1 MPLLLGD
8 RLLGVLAVG
17 ARERRHF
24 TDDDVSLL
32 QALANQ
38 GAVAVDNA
46 QRFAEERA
54 RRAHLTAL
62 LDINKKIGSMASAD
76 ALLSSI
82 AEEAARLLGVDN
94 AGFRVL
100 EGDDLVLAG
109 VAGAARETMVRRR
122 IKVGESL
129 SGKVVQAGRT
139 LVLDI
144 SRANGTGD
152 AVIPEHRAAS
162 LRLGYVSFLGV
173 PLRVGDRIIGV
184 FTFRSRR
191 AFTRRDEELAEAF
204 AGQAA
209 IAIEHSRLYREA
221 RHQAERMSALADLGR
236 LLSETL
242 DPDKVGQRVADA
254 IRTLLGARSSAL
266 YRLDPE
272 SESLVVVTVST
283 VPGADF
289 QWTLVLPPGTGLVGI
304 VVRDRLPQTSADVL
318 GDPRVHY
325 TGDQRVAIGRAT
337 DRALL
342 AVPLVVQDRLFG
354 VLAVGDTRGRVF
366 DTEQVR
372 LAQAFADQ
380 AAIALENAR
389 LFREGDRRRR
399 EAEALARVAQTLTE
413 SLHVHAVGERVVE
426 SVLQLFDVR
435 SAGLRLLCPDGSLV
449 GIAAAGASRTQ
460 FDSGTVFP
468 PGVGLAGR
476 AVIEGRPQWSA
487 DVLAEPGV
495 VIDEDLR
502 RRIVESGDR
511 ALLAVPLR
519 AKGEITGVLSVADE
533 VGRRFSQSDID
544 LLGVF
549 ADQAAMALENARLF
563 AAARE
568 YGERL
573 RAVEEVNRLVSSS
586 LDMDDVLRKVAGA
599 VAQFLDAPYVSMWV
613 RDPVTDRL
621 RRSLVYGDQALAATL
636 ESEMGAGEGAVGW
649 VVRHREPI
657 PFTDIETDD
666 RLLER
671 EALLAHGLRFFAAYP
686 IAIGDRVLG
695 AFAVAR
701 AEPTPVTPET
711 ASLLGSLAGQAAV
724 ALDNARLHAE
734 TTRQL
739 EQSRSLLEVMS
750 ILNST
755 LESRELLKRV
765 AIKIAQVCRVDRCS
779 LERWDGGEVVRLM
792 AQFAD
797 GRRDEAKWRAFRSEI
812 EDDPRQLPAHA
823 RAIATRRPVI
833 IDDTSTTDQIPRSW
847 ITRFGIRS
855 YLIVPLVYHDR
866 VIGVMNLDYCERVTP
881 FAGWQVELATAIAGH
896 LALSLENTRLY
907 GEVQERLRETSTL
920 LEVADALSG
929 GGRNSEVMRRVARA
943 VARAFAADTVGA
955 YAFDARLN
963 LLTAVAG
970 YHVPEALR
978 DRFFGFPIRLARFP
992 ALLDAWQARAV
1003 RGSADSRDD
1012 PGLDR
1017 EWTATMP
1024 PFSVMFAPTLV
1035 RGEPVGALFLVWW
1048 RRGRTFSPAELRLLE
1063 GISAQVGL
1071 ALENTELGRQTQQ
1084 KLHET
1089 ETLLAVSRALTS
1101 TLDLQTLMRHFLRR
1115 VTQTLGADSAGLWM
1129 LDEGGEWMSALSGY
1143 HVPPSRLEALKRL
1156 RLSVVK
1162 HEFYAQAVRTRRPA
1176 FTTNAHVDSRFPAE
1190 MREGLGHQSQLFVP
1204 VVAKEEL
1211 LGGFAAVWWEAERD
1225 FSASELALMEAIA
1238 NQAGVAIE
1246 NARLFEENRRRVEE
1260 LSVLNELSRAVTGQ
1274 LDEAALLQTIRVQV
1288 PRVLA
1293 SRSLTVLLY
1302 EEATDTLNVA
1312 LRVRDGMSD
1321 LGDPRRYP
1329 ARGHGLMASVFGDAR
1344 PLRTDDYVGE
1354 CGRRGVEALTHLVT
1368 PPYWLGVPLATGDTV
1383 LGVLNVS
1390 RSERPF
1396 SEADERLLANIADL
1410 ATLALRSARLFEDR
1424 TRAYGELAAAQD
1436 QLVRTEKLRAL
1447 GEMASGVAH
1456 DFNNLLASILGRAQ
1470 LLLNRV
1476 QEPQQRLWL
1485 EVFERSALDGA
1496 QTVRRLQD
1504 FTRIRRDEP
1513 LVAVDLNDVVMGALD
1528 ITQSRWRDDALRQ
1541 GAPVNVERQL
1551 AASLPAVPGDP
1562 AELREA
1568 LTNLILNAVDAMPQG
1583 GTLTIATA
1591 FVNDHV
1597 EVTVR
1602 DTGVGIPESV
1612 REKIFDPFFT
1622 TKGPRGT
1629 GLGLSMTYG
1638 ILSRHGARIDVETA
1652 EGQGTTFRLTF
1663 RPGDVPAPPPAP
1675 GAPARPERRALH
1687 CLVVDDEPAVAG
1699 VIADILGTGGHETVV
1714 LHDGAEAIARA
1725 EAEPFD
1731 VVFTDLA
1738 MPGVTGWQV
1747 AAAVKARTPST
1758 PVVLVTGF
1766 GVELSAEE
1774 RRAHGVD
1781 AVLVKPLKI
1790 QELLDAAAAVA
1801 RKRGKRRR
1809 EGEAWPTI
1817 T

>member
-1 MPLLLGD
+1 MTGAGGGGRRRRLTLPLPSLFRRAPSLTEASLTEKNRRLEALARLTNTLTASLATDEVLQRVVEAAEELFRGGVARLWLLDDDRGHLALAVSAGAARSIVGDRRLALGEGLTGAIADSRQPLTLTDADRDARAAEADGVATEGLASFAGVPLVLGD
-8 RLLGVLAVG
+8 RLLGVLTIG
-17 ARERRHF
+17 SRERRDY

-32 QALANQ
+32 QSLANQ

-46 QRFAEERA
+46 RRFADERA

-62 LDINKKIGSMASAD
+62 LDINKKIGSMAPAD
-76 ALLSSI
+76 ALLASI
-82 AEEAARLLGVDN
+82 AEEAARLLDVDN
-94 AGFRVL
+94 AGFRLL
-100 EGDDLVLAG
+100 EEDELVLAG
-109 VAGAARETMVRRR
+109 VAGAARETMLRRR
-122 IKVGESL
+122 LKVGESL

-144 SRANGTGD
+144 TGTSD
-152 AVIPEHRAAS
+152 VAVVPEHRAAS
-162 LRLGYVSFLGV
+162 VRLGYVSFLGV

-184 FTFRSRR
+184 LNFRSRR

-242 DPDKVGQRVADA
+242 DPDKVGQRVADS
-254 IRTLLGARSSAL
+254 IRTLLAARSSAV

-272 SESLVVVTVST
+272 SGSLVVVTVST

-289 QWTLVLPPGTGLVGI
+289 QWTLVLPPGTGLVGL
-304 VVRDRLPQTSADVL
+304 VVRERRPQISADVL

-325 TGDQRVAIGRAT
+325 TPEQRIAIGRAT

-342 AVPLVVQDRLFG
+342 AVPLIVQDRLFG

-366 DTEQVR
+366 DDEHVR

-413 SLHVHAVGERVVE
+413 SLDVSDVGERVVE

-435 SAGLRLLCPDGSLV
+435 SAGLRLLRPDGSLV
-449 GIAAAGASRTQ
+449 GIAAAGASRAQ
-460 FDSGTVFP
+460 FEPGTVIR
-468 PGVGLAGR
+468 PGVGLVGRIVSEGR
-476 AVIEGRPQWSA
+476 ALWSS
-487 DVLAEPGV
+487 DTLAEPGLV
-495 VIDEDLR
+495 FDDDLR
-502 RRIVESGDR
+502 RRVLESGDR
-511 ALLAVPLR
+511 AFLAVPLR

-533 VGRRFSQSDID
+533 AGRRFSETEIE
-544 LLGVF
+544 LLGAF
-549 ADQAAMALENARLF
+549 AHQAAMALENARLH
-563 AAARE
+563 
-568 YGERL
+568 
-573 RAVEEVNRLVSSS
+573 
-586 LDMDDVLRKVAGA
+586 
-599 VAQFLDAPYVSMWV
+599 
-613 RDPVTDRL
+613 
-621 RRSLVYGDQALAATL
+621 AATT
-636 ESEMGAGEGAVGW
+636 G
-649 VVRHREPI
+649 
-657 PFTDIETDD
+657 
-666 RLLER
+666 
-671 EALLAHGLRFFAAYP
+671 
-686 IAIGDRVLG
+686 
-695 AFAVAR
+695 
-701 AEPTPVTPET
+701 
-711 ASLLGSLAGQAAV
+711 
-724 ALDNARLHAE
+724 
-734 TTRQL
+734 QL
-739 EQSRSLLEVMS
+739 EQSRSLLEVTT

-755 LESRELLKRV
+755 LESGELLKRV
-765 AIKIAQVCRVDRCS
+765 AIKIAQVCRVNRCS
-779 LERWDGGEVVRLM
+779 LERWDGAEVIPLM
-792 AQFAD
+792 SQFAD
-797 GRRDEAKWRAFRSEI
+797 GHRDERQWRAFTESEH
-812 EDDPRQLPAHA
+812 DPRRLPALA
-823 RAIATRRPVI
+823 RAIATRRPVV
-833 IDDTSTTDQIPRSW
+833 IDDATDTDQIPLAW
-847 ITRFGIRS
+847 VTTFGIRS
-855 YLIVPLVYHDR
+855 YLVVPLVHQDT

-907 GEVQERLRETSTL
+907 GEVQERLQETSAL
-920 LEVADALSG
+920 LDVADALSR
-929 GGRNSEVMRRVARA
+929 GGRNNEVMRRVARA
-943 VARAFAADTVGA
+943 VARAFGADTVGA
-955 YAFDARLN
+955 YTLDARQN
-963 LLTAVAG
+963 LLTPVAG

-978 DRFFGFPIRLARFP
+978 DRFFTFPIRLARFP

-1003 RGSADSRDD
+1003 RGTADSRGDS
-1012 PGLDR
+1012 GLDQ

-1024 PFSVMFAPTLV
+1024 PFSVMFAPTVV

-1048 RRGRTFSPAELRLLE
+1048 RRGRTFAPAELRLLE
-1063 GISAQVGL
+1063 GISGQVGL
-1071 ALENTELGRQTQQ
+1071 AMENAELARQTQE

-1115 VTQTLGADSAGLWM
+1115 VAQTLGADTVGLWM
-1129 LDEGGEWMSALSGY
+1129 LDESGEWMTPLSGY
-1143 HVPPSRLEALKRL
+1143 RVPPAIREQVRTY

-1176 FTTNAHVDSRFPAE
+1176 FSTDARVDPRFPPE
-1190 MREGLGHQSQLFVP
+1190 MREALPHQSQLFVP
-1204 VVAKEEL
+1204 VVAKEQL
-1211 LGGFAAVWWEAERD
+1211 LGGFAAVWWEAERE

-1246 NARLFEENRRRVEE
+1246 NARLFEENRRRVQE

-1274 LDEAALLQTIRVQV
+1274 LDETAVLHTIRVHV
-1288 PRVLA
+1288 PRVLD
-1293 SRSLTVLLY
+1293 SRSLTMLLY
-1302 EEATDTLNVA
+1302 DDATDTLDVA
-1312 LRVRDGMSD
+1312 LRVRDGLLD
-1321 LGDPRRYP
+1321 HVGPRRYP
-1329 ARGHGLMASVFGDAR
+1329 ARGQGLMSTVFGEAR
-1344 PLRTDDYVGE
+1344 PLRTDDYVAE
-1354 CGRRGVEALTHLVT
+1354 CARRGVSPLAHLIS

-1396 SEADERLLANIADL
+1396 TDADERLLANIADV

-1476 QEPQQRLWL
+1476 QDPQQRQWL
-1485 EVFERSALDGA
+1485 DVIERSALDGA
-1496 QTVRRLQD
+1496 QTVKRLQD

-1513 LVAVDLNDVVMGALD
+1513 LVAVDLNDVVTGALD

-1541 GAPVNVERQL
+1541 GAPVSVERL
-1551 AASLPAVPGDP
+1551 LMPGLPPVAGDP

-1568 LTNLILNAVDAMPQG
+1568 LTNLILNAVDAMPHG
-1583 GTLTIATA
+1583 GILTVSTA
-1591 FVNDHV
+1591 FVNGHV
-1597 EVTVR
+1597 EVAVS
-1602 DTGVGIPESV
+1602 DTGMGIPESV
-1612 REKIFDPFFT
+1612 RDKIFDPFFT

-1652 EGQGTTFRLTF
+1652 EGRGTTFRLTF
-1663 RPGDVPAPPPAP
+1663 RPGDVPALAPPAP
-1675 GAPARPERRALH
+1675 VAVKAGVPALH

-1699 VIADILGTGGHETVV
+1699 VIADILGTGGHEAVV

-1725 EAEPFD
+1725 EAEAFD
-1731 VVFTDLA
+1731 VIFTDLA

-1747 AAAVKARTPST
+1747 AAAVKARTPAT

-1774 RRAHGVD
+1774 RRTHGVD
-1781 AVLVKPLKI
+1781 AVLVKPLKM
-1790 QELLDAAAAVA
+1790 QELLDAADAVA
-1801 RKRGKRRR
+1801 RKRGERRT
-1809 EGEAWPTI
+1809 EGEAWPTS